1 MPGIRAKNGANVG
14 FEATMIAEALLGE
27 EQNAAAVDRFAG
39 AEKPVPQRRA
49 AFQGREP
56 RPCRLV
62 EAGFVERQAL
72 VVAAEP
78 QQRHRQIE
86 PHLRSIRH
94 QFVRTAQM
102 SKRCLPF
109 AALVE
114 DAGDERMGVGGI
126 LGCRQFDTA
135 H

>member
-1 MPGIRAKNGANVG
+1 MPDAPNGANVE
-14 FEATMIAEALLGE
+14 FEATDARAAVRQQRNVAAAHDAVAEALLGE
-27 EQNAAAVDRFAG
+27 EQNTAAFDRFAG

-62 EAGFVERQAL
+62 EAGFVERQAF

-86 PHLRSIRH
+86 PHLRPS
-94 QFVRTAQM
+94 
-102 SKRCLPF
+102 
-109 AALVE
+109 
-114 DAGDERMGVGGI
+114 GI
-126 LGCRQFDTA
+126 NSCARRR
-135 H
+135 